1 MAKKADSFI
10 PVNKNAV
17 TRYRLTEFEFSPE
30 TYLKIKSA
38 TVARKLA
45 FALNSRSETSFAGP
59 AEISAI
65 GLINAVYLTVVRVYT
80 ETVQPDLAARLEK
93 SLNAVLTKNEREN
106 LKKEFFTEFPE
117 KREKFDLFEGFF
129 VKSLIIDLNNENP
142 ALLRYKPVFD
152 NTKLLQ
158 NSLYRKKI
166 KSDAAVFKTSGKLK
180 GLSFDDFLREPFKR
194 FPNSIF
200 DQLAFIAENWADLI
214 PDFLFDLQ
222 LALNMLKE
230 DYKLPWSGGE
240 EGSSEI
246 PDYGLGL
253 DEFEAYSEDRDWMPK
268 VIMIAKSTLVWLSQ
282 LSQKYEKEIRRLD
295 QIPDAELDI
304 LRDRGITALWLIGL
318 WERSAASK
326 RIKQICGNPDAE
338 ASAYSL
344 YDYEIAASLGGW
356 PALTRLKERC
366 SKRGIR
372 LSADMVP
379 NHTAIDSRWISIH
392 PDWFLQLP
400 ENPYPQYTFNGPDL
414 SGDPNITVQIED
426 KYYSKED
433 CAVVFRRY
441 DKNKNENRYIYHG
454 NDGTGLPWNDTAQ
467 INFLNPEAKEAVI
480 QVILHVARNFPIIRF
495 DAAMTLAKRHIQRL
509 WFPAPGQGGDIPTRA
524 EHGML
529 TVDFNKAMPQEF
541 WREVVDR
548 VAAEVPDTLLLAE
561 AFWMMEGYFVRTLGM
576 HRVYN
581 SAFMNM
587 LKKEENAKYRYLIRE
602 TLEFD
607 PDILK
612 RYVNFMNNP
621 DEKTA
626 AEQFG
631 KGDKYFGVCLLLATM
646 PGLPMIGHGQIE
658 GFYEKYGMEFSRPQ
672 WDEKPDQWL
681 IERHEREIFPIFRK
695 RYLFSEVVNFR
706 LYNFNDTEGRLNENV
721 FAYSNKC
728 GNENA
733 LVVYNNKYEST
744 AGTIKHTVLYKDKAD
759 GQMKHTVLADFIGIE
774 ETERR
779 YVIFTDFIKSLSYIR
794 SARDLVDNGLFCLLA
809 GYEYQLFTDFHIVED
824 FDGRYEN
831 LRAKLNGSGCEDVAF
846 EAEKLE
852 FEAVSAFF
860 KPIFD
865 KNKTNF
871 KKLTDIV
878 LGKKTGKLP
887 QWKFDEKIRKETEKA
902 AEKLKEKE
910 RFQTLFNRKERIFSR
925 IEKNCEKLDKI
936 AQTLSDASPS
946 QTEWLASLI
955 GYHEEWTFAA
965 ALSLLAGIPETEEF
979 LNGQILFETVF
990 EALNGRSSVKADRSR
1005 TFALLSVFARLLC
1018 RKDKTLA
1025 SALKDKKILSFA
1037 EVNLYQEKYWFRGE
1051 KMLDLIAVFAF
1062 YRILSGAAPEKAAK
1076 EFFRHLSAFEAA
1088 EYRMDLLVQQ
1098 LTE

>member
-1 MAKKADSFI
+1 MAKKIVPFI
-10 PVNKNAV
+10 PANQTAV
-17 TRYRLTEFEFSPE
+17 RKYHLENFDLSPE
-30 TYLKIKSA
+30 TYINIKSA
-38 TVARKLA
+38 TVSRQVA
-45 FALNSRSETSFAGP
+45 FALNSHSEKSFAGP

-65 GLINAVYLTVVRVYT
+65 GLINAIYLSIIRLYASDI
-80 ETVQPDLAARLEK
+80 QPDLALRLEK
-93 SLNAVLTKNEREN
+93 SLNEALTEEERIS
-106 LKKEFFTEFPE
+106 LKREFYSRFPE

-129 VKSLIIDLNNENP
+129 VKSLIIDLSNENP
-142 ALLRYKPVFD
+142 ALIRYKSVFD
-152 NTKLLQ
+152 NSELMK
-158 NSLYRKKI
+158 NELYRRKLKSDTIVFKNSKKI
-166 KSDAAVFKTSGKLK
+166 RAYSL
-180 GLSFDDFLREPFKR
+180 DDFLREPFR
-194 FPNSIF
+194 LFPDSIF
-200 DQLAFIAENWADLI
+200 DQLAFIAANWAEFI
-214 PDFLFDLQ
+214 PEFLFDLQ
-222 LALNMLKE
+222 LTLNMLKE

-240 EGSSEI
+240 EGSDAI

-253 DEFEAYSEDRDWMPK
+253 DEFEAYSEDKDWMPK

-282 LSQKYEKEIRRLD
+282 LSQKYEKEISRLD
-295 QIPDAELDI
+295 QIPDIELDTF
-304 LRDRGITALWLIGL
+304 RDRGITALWLIGL
-318 WERSAASK
+318 WERSTASK

-344 YDYEIAASLGGW
+344 YDYEISAALGGW
-356 PALTRLKERC
+356 PALTRLKEKC
-366 SKRGIR
+366 AKRGIR

-379 NHTAIDSRWISIH
+379 NHTAIDSRWVSEH

-414 SGDPNITVQIED
+414 SRDPNIVVQIED

-441 DKNKNENRYIYHG
+441 DKNKNENRYLYHG

-467 INFLNPEAKEAVI
+467 INFLNPEAKEAII
-480 QVILHVARNFPIIRF
+480 QVILHVARNFSIIRF

-658 GFYEKYGMEFSRPQ
+658 GYYEKYGMEFSRPQ
-672 WDEKPDQWL
+672 WDEKPDRYL
-681 IERHEREIFPIFRK
+681 IERHEKEIFPVFRK
-695 RYLFSEVVNFR
+695 RYLFSEVTNFR
-706 LYNFNDTEGRLNENV
+706 LYNFNDTDGKLNENV

-733 LVVYNNKYEST
+733 LVVYNNKFEST
-744 AGTIKHTVLYKDKAD
+744 AGTIKYSVSYKDKTT
-759 GQMKHTVLADFIGIE
+759 GEMKYSVLADFIGIT
-774 ETERR
+774 ETDCRF
-779 YVIFTDFIKSLSYIR
+779 VVFTDNIKNLSYIR
-794 SARDLVDNGLFCLLA
+794 KAEEIVSDGLFCMLA
-809 GYEYQLFTDFHIVED
+809 GYEYQLFTDFYILED
-824 FDGRYEN
+824 TDGRYER
-831 LRAKLNGSGCEDVAF
+831 LWEKLKGAGCEDIEF
-846 EAEKLE
+846 EAGKLE
-852 FEAVSAFF
+852 FS
-860 KPIFD
+860 PIFD
-865 KNKTNF
+865 VFKLFFAENKLNF
-871 KKLTDIV
+871 EKIKAIV
-878 LGKKTGKLP
+878 FGEIPKEKPNLKPDTGIMKKTEQL
-887 QWKFDEKIRKETEKA
+887 F
-902 AEKLKEKE
+902 EKLKGNP
-910 RFQTLFNRKERIFSR
+910 RFSKIYDRKTEILRQM
-925 IEKNCEKLDKI
+925 EKNCEFLNTI
-936 AQTLSDASPS
+936 VRTLLSDSAK
-946 QTEWLASLI
+946 TEWLASQI
-955 GYHEEWTFAA
+955 SYHDEWIIASAFPIITDIPELKECIREGVF
-965 ALSLLAGIPETEEF
+965 SEIIFESIYERESVKKERQEKFKLLAILSHLLTEKTETF
-979 LNGQILFETVF
+979 NK
-990 EALNGRSSVKADRSR
+990 ALEDSH
-1005 TFALLSVFARLLC
+1005 
-1018 RKDKTLA
+1018 
-1025 SALKDKKILSFA
+1025 ILSFLK
-1037 EVNLYQEKYWFRGE
+1037 VNLYREKYWFKGE
-1051 KMLDLIAVFAF
+1051 RMLQFISLFAF
-1062 YRILSGAAPEKAAK
+1062 YRILSGWKPEKAGK
-1076 EFFRHLSAFEAA
+1076 EFFSHLEGYEASK
-1088 EYRMDLLVQQ
+1088 YRMDLLVQKLQ
-1098 LTE
+1098 S

>member
-1 MAKKADSFI
+1 MTRAAIYCRVSTEEQARNGLSLGDQRATLEQYAKSKGMTIVDIYEDAGISARKPYKKRPAILRLLEDVKQKKVDIVLFTKLDRWFRNVGNYYAVQEILDANGVSWAYNKAMREKGEADSSYLSAG
-10 PVNKNAV
+10 KLHATAV
-17 TRYRLTEFEFSPE
+17 LHMLYQSVLD
-30 TYLKIKSA
+30 TYLKENNPDMFTRIMPLVESQEALKGVLDFYDREFPSPLLRTQLLDYTLYRLEVVRAFFIHQVLLNNPALVSAAGPLVEPRGLVFPSA
-38 TVARKLA
+38 TS
-45 FALNSRSETSFAGP
+45 ALQSL
-59 AEISAI
+59 I
-65 GLINAVYLTVVRVYT
+65 GSYTKTIDGKIGHSDEDDIFDFLTK
-80 ETVQPDLAARLEK
+80 PARLYPNSLTEQIEYILREWADLLSDELKLLLQSGLDFIHQEEK
-93 SLNAVLTKNEREN
+93 DHGGVGNGGSAPMEV
-106 LKKEFFTEFPE
+106 P
-117 KREKFDLFEGFF
+117 DYSG
-129 VKSLIIDLNNENP
+129 LNNE
-142 ALLRYKPVFD
+142 Y
-152 NTKLLQ
+152 
-158 NSLYRKKI
+158 
-166 KSDAAVFKTSGKLK
+166 
-180 GLSFDDFLREPFKR
+180 
-194 FPNSIF
+194 
-200 DQLAFIAENWADLI
+200 
-214 PDFLFDLQ
+214 
-222 LALNMLKE
+222 
-230 DYKLPWSGGE
+230 
-240 EGSSEI
+240 
-246 PDYGLGL
+246 
-253 DEFEAYSEDRDWMPK
+253 EAYHRETR
-268 VIMIAKSTLVWLSQ
+268 T
-282 LSQKYEKEIRRLD
+282 LD
-295 QIPDAELDI
+295 QIPDEELDR
-304 LRDRGITALWLIGL
+304 LAERGFTALWLIGL
-318 WERSAASK
+318 WERSDASK
-326 RIKQICGNPDAE
+326 RIKVMCGNPDAE

-366 SKRGIR
+366 AKRGIR

-400 ENPYPQYTFNGPDL
+400 ENPYPQYNFNGPDL

-681 IERHEREIFPIFRK
+681 IDRHEREIFPIFRK

-887 QWKFDEKIRKETEKA
+887 QWKFDEKIKKEAEKATAKLTEK
-902 AEKLKEKE
+902 ESFRL
-910 RFQTLFNRKERIFSR
+910 LLNRKERIFSR

-990 EALNGRSSVKADRSR
+990 EALNGRPSVKADRSR

-1025 SALKDKKILSFA
+1025 SPESWVQSTQNAKILVHS
-1037 EVNLYQEKYWFRGE
+1037 
-1051 KMLDLIAVFAF
+1051 
-1062 YRILSGAAPEKAAK
+1062 SG
-1076 EFFRHLSAFEAA
+1076 
-1088 EYRMDLLVQQ
+1088 
-1098 LTE
+1098 

>member
-1 MAKKADSFI
+1 
-10 PVNKNAV
+10 
-17 TRYRLTEFEFSPE
+17 
-30 TYLKIKSA
+30 
-38 TVARKLA
+38 
-45 FALNSRSETSFAGP
+45 
-59 AEISAI
+59 
-65 GLINAVYLTVVRVYT
+65 
-80 ETVQPDLAARLEK
+80 
-93 SLNAVLTKNEREN
+93 
-106 LKKEFFTEFPE
+106 
-117 KREKFDLFEGFF
+117 
-129 VKSLIIDLNNENP
+129 
-142 ALLRYKPVFD
+142 
-152 NTKLLQ
+152 
-158 NSLYRKKI
+158 
-166 KSDAAVFKTSGKLK
+166 
-180 GLSFDDFLREPFKR
+180 
-194 FPNSIF
+194 
-200 DQLAFIAENWADLI
+200 
-214 PDFLFDLQ
+214 
-222 LALNMLKE
+222 
-230 DYKLPWSGGE
+230 
-240 EGSSEI
+240 
-246 PDYGLGL
+246 
-253 DEFEAYSEDRDWMPK
+253 
-268 VIMIAKSTLVWLSQ
+268 
-282 LSQKYEKEIRRLD
+282 
-295 QIPDAELDI
+295 
-304 LRDRGITALWLIGL
+304 
-318 WERSAASK
+318 
-326 RIKQICGNPDAE
+326 
-338 ASAYSL
+338 
-344 YDYEIAASLGGW
+344 
-356 PALTRLKERC
+356 
-366 SKRGIR
+366 
-372 LSADMVP
+372 
-379 NHTAIDSRWISIH
+379 
-392 PDWFLQLP
+392 
-400 ENPYPQYTFNGPDL
+400 
-414 SGDPNITVQIED
+414 
-426 KYYSKED
+426 
-433 CAVVFRRY
+433 
-441 DKNKNENRYIYHG
+441 
-454 NDGTGLPWNDTAQ
+454 
-467 INFLNPEAKEAVI
+467 
-480 QVILHVARNFPIIRF
+480 
-495 DAAMTLAKRHIQRL
+495 
-509 WFPAPGQGGDIPTRA
+509 
-524 EHGML
+524 
-529 TVDFNKAMPQEF
+529 
-541 WREVVDR
+541 
-548 VAAEVPDTLLLAE
+548 
-561 AFWMMEGYFVRTLGM
+561 
-576 HRVYN
+576 
-581 SAFMNM
+581 MNM

-681 IERHEREIFPIFRK
+681 IDRHEREIFPIFRK

-887 QWKFDEKIRKETEKA
+887 QWKFDEKIKKEAEKATAKLTEK
-902 AEKLKEKE
+902 ESFRSL
-910 RFQTLFNRKERIFSR
+910 LNRKERIFSR

-990 EALNGRSSVKADRSR
+990 EALNGRPSVKADRSR

-1037 EVNLYQEKYWFRGE
+1037 EVNLYREKYWFRGE

-1062 YRILSGAAPEKAAK
+1062 YRVLSGAAPEKTAK

>member
-17 TRYRLTEFEFSPE
+17 IRYRLTEFEFSPE

-106 LKKEFFTEFPE
+106 LKKEFFSEFPE

-180 GLSFDDFLREPFKR
+180 GFSFDDFLREPFKR
-194 FPNSIF
+194 FPDSIF

-246 PDYGLGL
+246 PDYGLEL

-282 LSQKYEKEIRRLD
+282 LSQKYEREIRRLD
-295 QIPDAELDI
+295 QIPDVELDI

-326 RIKQICGNPDAE
+326 R
-338 ASAYSL
+338 
-344 YDYEIAASLGGW
+344 
-356 PALTRLKERC
+356 
-366 SKRGIR
+366 
-372 LSADMVP
+372 
-379 NHTAIDSRWISIH
+379 IDSRWISIH

-561 AFWMMEGYFVRTLGM
+561 AFW
-576 HRVYN
+576 
-581 SAFMNM
+581 
-587 LKKEENAKYRYLIRE
+587 I
-602 TLEFD
+602 
-607 PDILK
+607 
-612 RYVNFMNNP
+612 
-621 DEKTA
+621 
-626 AEQFG
+626 
-631 KGDKYFGVCLLLATM
+631 
-646 PGLPMIGHGQIE
+646 
-658 GFYEKYGMEFSRPQ
+658 
-672 WDEKPDQWL
+672 
-681 IERHEREIFPIFRK
+681 
-695 RYLFSEVVNFR
+695 
-706 LYNFNDTEGRLNENV
+706 
-721 FAYSNKC
+721 
-728 GNENA
+728 
-733 LVVYNNKYEST
+733 
-744 AGTIKHTVLYKDKAD
+744 
-759 GQMKHTVLADFIGIE
+759 
-774 ETERR
+774 
-779 YVIFTDFIKSLSYIR
+779 
-794 SARDLVDNGLFCLLA
+794 
-809 GYEYQLFTDFHIVED
+809 
-824 FDGRYEN
+824 
-831 LRAKLNGSGCEDVAF
+831 
-846 EAEKLE
+846 
-852 FEAVSAFF
+852 
-860 KPIFD
+860 
-865 KNKTNF
+865 
-871 KKLTDIV
+871 
-878 LGKKTGKLP
+878 
-887 QWKFDEKIRKETEKA
+887 
-902 AEKLKEKE
+902 
-910 RFQTLFNRKERIFSR
+910 
-925 IEKNCEKLDKI
+925 
-936 AQTLSDASPS
+936 
-946 QTEWLASLI
+946 
-955 GYHEEWTFAA
+955 
-965 ALSLLAGIPETEEF
+965 
-979 LNGQILFETVF
+979 
-990 EALNGRSSVKADRSR
+990 
-1005 TFALLSVFARLLC
+1005 
-1018 RKDKTLA
+1018 
-1025 SALKDKKILSFA
+1025 
-1037 EVNLYQEKYWFRGE
+1037 
-1051 KMLDLIAVFAF
+1051 
-1062 YRILSGAAPEKAAK
+1062 
-1076 EFFRHLSAFEAA
+1076 
-1088 EYRMDLLVQQ
+1088 
-1098 LTE
+1098 